1 MRLWKKRE
9 ERSARKGI
17 LRVALQGASHEEL
30 AQEALDELVVSS
42 GADRIGVWIE
52 AQAAEGTAQESAFQ
66 GVTWDRENET
76 QPREWRT
83 LSPQAVLPVAR
94 LLSGLTVDANTGGD
108 ESQPLVGPVAGLQN
122 AFWVPVQHAGKL
134 RGILLAGTHAAN
146 RDLPKEQVQSV
157 AMELAAALAI
167 ETERR
172 LAGLRH
178 ADIALCN
185 RILTSLQ
192 EKSEPEDLLR
202 DIVESCVVQAGHP
215 ENPGASFAFIGRAVS
230 AEESRENEHPELSVT
245 FAAAEEIVRRFAQLG
260 TVRDL
265 AKRALQT
272 NRTVGNEVSPV
283 SSGEANLRVIA
294 VPLRVRGEERTV
306 LVAGFNAALASLG
319 SLERMELRGRLA
331 ASVLSVLQ
339 GREES
344 ERQRQ
349 RERAILESSSN
360 PIVLLGPEGHVAESN
375 RGARTLLMS
384 LPPALGEDPDS
395 RDAALPP
402 RKRFPEYFRA
412 KDRERVGA
420 WQMSQRS
427 EARNHDETPEVEL
440 ECGARVRLRAQAA
453 VAESQAIAL
462 LPVGRPV
469 TEEENRAQVELLSLT
484 EWLDQGV
491 ILFDSH
497 ENVRVMNLRFAQ
509 LAGLAPS
516 EVEKYKTLE
525 SLIDRL
531 RGQSA
536 EPEMFRR
543 RWEDL
548 ARRAEGG
555 EREEVHL
562 LRPAAR
568 VLERASRPVLDLSG
582 KKIGRIELYRD
593 LTAQRLFH
601 AKLLQTERLAALGQ
615 MVSGVAHELSNPL
628 TSILGYAQ
636 RLLLR
641 SEAGGHFEEIRRIF
655 AEAERAGAILRRML
669 LSARES
675 GPERKPVPLNP
686 IIQRTIELQRF
697 SLAAERIRVDVQ
709 LDADL
714 PQVVGDVGQL
724 QQILMNLLGNARQAI
739 EAQGHG
745 GTIRVRTQR
754 TEDNRI
760 RLEVSDSGP
769 GIPEGIMARIFD
781 PFFTTKPAGVGTGLG
796 LSIVLS
802 LVREH
807 GGQVHVS
814 SPRGSGAVF
823 VVELPAAEQKEL
835 QGRGAAKPQ
844 HQPNLVLQES
854 RSFVGL
860 NKTNGAQRVLVVE
873 DEPTV
878 AQLISDVLRDEGF
891 EIEILLDGK
900 DAPGRVL
907 RESFDLIICDMK
919 MPNLDGQSLYE
930 SLLPAKKF
938 VQKRFLFVTGD
949 VLGARTH
956 EFLTKNELPYVAK
969 PFRMEEL
976 LEKVHQVL
984 QPAGSVGPRRA
995 TPLRKNRAT
1004 TG

>member
-1 MRLWKKRE
+1 MRFWKKRDDH
-9 ERSARKGI
+9 AVRKGI
-17 LRVALQGASHEEL
+17 LQVALQGAVHEEL
-30 AQEALDELVVSS
+30 AQEALSELVLST

-52 AQAAEGTAQESAFQ
+52 APTQDGMTQEGAFQ
-66 GVTWDRENET
+66 GVAWDRESEAT
-76 QPREWRT
+76 PKEWRT
-83 LSPQAVLPVAR
+83 LTPQAILPLPR
-94 LLSGLTVDANTGGD
+94 LLSGLTVDANLAEDG
-108 ESQPLVGPVAGLQN
+108 SQPLVGPLAGLQN
-122 AFWVPVQHAGKL
+122 AVWVPVQHAGKL
-134 RGILLAGTHAAN
+134 RGILLAGTFAAN
-146 RDLPKEQVQSV
+146 RTLRKQQLQSV
-157 AMELAAALAI
+157 ATELTAALAL
-167 ETERR
+167 ETEHR
-172 LAGLRH
+172 LAGTRH

-202 DIVESCVVQAGHP
+202 YVVESCVVQAGHA
-215 ENPGASFAFIGRAVS
+215 ENPGASFAFIGRAMNS
-230 AEESRENEHPELSVT
+230 ERGQKEEQLKLTVMVAAGDEMAQRFVRLGAVQELAS
-245 FAAAEEIVRRFAQLG
+245 
-260 TVRDL
+260 
-265 AKRALQT
+265 RALKM
-272 NRTVGNEVSPV
+272 NRTVGNEISPP
-283 SSGEANLRVIA
+283 SSGEASLRVIA
-294 VPLRVRGEERTV
+294 APLTTGDKEQTV
-306 LVAGFNAALASLG
+306 LIAGFRAGQASLS
-319 SLERMELRGRLA
+319 SLERMELRGKLA
-331 ASVLSVLQ
+331 ASVLFALRE
-339 GREES
+339 REES
-344 ERQRQ
+344 TQQRE
-349 RERAILESSSN
+349 RERAILDSSSG
-360 PIVLLGPEGHVAESN
+360 PIVLVGPQGEVAESN
-375 RGARTLLMS
+375 RGARMLLMS
-384 LPPALGEDPDS
+384 LSPALGEPGLD
-395 RDAALPP
+395 DAALPP
-402 RKRFPEYFRA
+402 RKQFPEYFRV
-412 KDRERVGA
+412 KDREKVAA
-420 WQMSQRS
+420 WQMSQKAEPKNGGES
-427 EARNHDETPEVEL
+427 LEVEL
-440 ECGARVRLRAQAA
+440 ASGVRVRLRSDAA
-453 VAESQAIAL
+453 GGELQVIAL
-462 LPVGRPV
+462 LPMGNRV
-469 TEEENRAQVELLSLT
+469 TEEENRARVELLNLT

-491 ILFDSH
+491 ILFDGQ

-509 LAGLAPS
+509 LAGLAPA
-516 EVEKYKTLE
+516 EVEKFKTLD
-525 SLIDRL
+525 SLIERL
-531 RGQSA
+531 SGQSA
-536 EPEMFRR
+536 EPKLFRR
-543 RWEDL
+543 HWEEL

-568 VLERASRPVLDLSG
+568 VLERASRPVLDVSG

-593 LTAQRLFH
+593 LTAQRLFQ

-641 SEAGGHFEEIRRIF
+641 SDAGGHYEEIRRIF

-669 LSARES
+669 LAARES
-675 GPERKPVPLNP
+675 APERKAVPLNP

-709 LDADL
+709 LEADL
-714 PQVVGDVGQL
+714 PQVVGDAGQL

-745 GTIRVRTQR
+745 GTICVRTQR
-754 TEDNRI
+754 TEDNRV

-823 VVELPAAEQKEL
+823 VVELPAAGQKETWE
-835 QGRGAAKPQ
+835 GGAPGAKSSPIFAPQ
-844 HQPNLVLQES
+844 ER
-854 RSFVGL
+854 RSFANA
-860 NKTNGAQRVLVVE
+860 NKVDGAQRVLVVE

-891 EIEILLDGK
+891 EIEILLDGR
-900 DAPGRVL
+900 DAAERVL

-930 SLLPAKKF
+930 SLLPGRKF
-938 VQKRFLFVTGD
+938 LQKRFLFVTGD
-949 VLGARTH
+949 VLGAKTQ
-956 EFLTKNELPYVAK
+956 EFLTKNELPHLAK

-984 QPAGSVGPRRA
+984 QPASSVGPRRA